1 MVYRWKRDRKTGEI
15 MKVAGKKKLEF
26 LAIQRTDNK
35 EWAIPGVR
43 TSQYMYTLA
52 FVVVLF
58 FFLPF
63 VQVYTAT
70 AVCIYSY

>member
-1 MVYRWKRDRKTGEI
+1 

-52 FVVVLF
+52 FVVAF
-58 FFLPF
+58 FFA
-63 VQVYTAT
+63 VCTSVHSNSC
-70 AVCIYSY
+70 VCIYSY